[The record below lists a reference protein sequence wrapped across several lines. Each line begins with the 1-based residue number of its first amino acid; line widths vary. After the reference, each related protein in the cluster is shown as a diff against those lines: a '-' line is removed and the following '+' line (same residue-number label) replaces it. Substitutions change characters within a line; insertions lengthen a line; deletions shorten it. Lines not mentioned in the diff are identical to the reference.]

1 MATKFLK
8 RTRWNVRGWHSVRR
22 MGDREEKMNNLL
34 NNSILSVDL
43 KRVRQNVNAV
53 LQELDGAQLIPV
65 LKDNAYGLGLETI
78 GHVMEEFPQIT
89 ILAVA
94 QVGEGAALRQA
105 GITRDILVLGGI
117 PAHLLR
123 AAVEL
128 DLTISIGRLELLPVL
143 ALLAQS
149 LKRQVKI
156 QIKVETGLN
165 RTGVAPGRE
174 LAQLL
179 EEWRKSKGIF
189 QVTGAFSHFADLSDQ
204 NRTQEQ
210 YHLFLEGVEQLQAGG
225 MEIPMRHIS
234 ASAGHEQFPQ
244 YRLDAVRIGRRLYM
258 DHPTVP
264 TGRVS
269 ETATWR
275 TWITNLRTLQAG
287 APLGYGGKVFL
298 ERDATVATIAVGYGD
313 GLSQELVQRHGPVLV
328 GGERA
333 RLMACCMDQS
343 LVDVTG
349 IPCRVGDPV
358 ILFGWDEQ
366 GNLLPSQEV
375 ALLVGEDEG
384 CGLTAQLSPRVARI
398 YCN

>member
-1 MATKFLK
+1 MPEDWQAVEGT
-8 RTRWNVRGWHSVRR
+8 
-22 MGDREEKMNNLL
+22 GDRERKMNNLL

-43 KRVRQNVNAV
+43 KRVRQNVNTV
-53 LQELDGAQLIPV
+53 LKELDGAQLIPV
-65 LKDNAYGLGLETI
+65 LKNNAYGLGLETI

-89 ILAVA
+89 TMAVA
-94 QVGEGAALRQA
+94 QVGEGAVLRQA

-117 PAHLLR
+117 PAHLLG

-143 ALLAQS
+143 ALLAKS
-149 LKRQVKI
+149 MERQVKI
-156 QIKVETGLN
+156 QIKIETGLN

-179 EEWRKSKGIF
+179 EEWRAAKGVF

-204 NRTQEQ
+204 SRTQEQ
-210 YHLFLEGVEQLQAGG
+210 YRLFLQGVEQLQVGG

-234 ASAGHEQFPQ
+234 ASAAHEQFPQ
-244 YRLDAVRIGRRLYM
+244 YRLEGVRIGRRLYM
-258 DHPTVP
+258 DHPTAP

-298 ERDATVATIAVGYGD
+298 ERDSTVATIAVGYGD
-313 GLSQELVQRHGPVLV
+313 GLSEELVQMHGPVLV
-328 GGERA
+328 GGQRA
-333 RLMACCMDQS
+333 RLMACCMDQT

-358 ILFGWDEQ
+358 TLFGWDEQ

-375 ALLVGEDEG
+375 ALLIGEDEG